1 MCTYLHLHL
10 RLFTSVVFVKN
21 NVSFFLDLLNFF
33 LGFLFVFIFLLFA
46 EVYNPTH
53 LLNYVNFAFII
64 IIIYFILFF
73 LFIRVIYLITYF
85 WGVFFVE
92 GWGVKDSSEGTHKT
106 SQHTHI

>member
-1 MCTYLHLHL
+1 M
-10 RLFTSVVFVKN
+10 SI
-21 NVSFFLDLLNFF
+21 LL
-33 LGFLFVFIFLLFA
+33 LL
-46 EVYNPTH
+46 
-53 LLNYVNFAFII
+53 LLL
-64 IIIYFILFF
+64 LFF